1 MSSPASPLRTTFTV
15 IPVSAVNASKIPSLG
30 VNESC
35 ASNVSV
41 TGPSVCDD
49 PLSDEPEQAANSSM
63 LSAIAEILF
72 MGVQLSV
79 TEGT

>member
-1 MSSPASPLRTTFTV
+1 V
-15 IPVSAVNASKIPSLG
+15 
-30 VNESC
+30 
-35 ASNVSV
+35 
-41 TGPSVCDD
+41 
-49 PLSDEPEQAANSSM
+49 PEQAANSST